1 MGRLFARH
9 SKAREQ
15 ADKKHPWDE
24 LLSAYLDDQLSAGEW
39 ARLEARLATDPE
51 LQAELDALR
60 QTVALVRD
68 LPPVPLP
75 RNFILPQTADKL
87 HSKATRPRS
96 LPLPPDTGYPRSRRA
111 RAAPLLTAATTVVSL
126 LFGVVLAADLW
137 FSSVGRLPLAPMS
150 EPLLEAEAPQP
161 QAFAPSPVIE
171 EAVTEA
177 EVEAEAGKAV
187 PAATLLP
194 MPTDVFYPPQP
205 PREAPAEAAPE
216 VEQYASEVPENAEP
230 AAPAADG
237 GPTEEPAPP
246 GPSAAAGVAA
256 TPTAPAMPEGL
267 DATAPGIGAGSSG
280 EESAAPTPAPGLP
293 VVEEVPVVS
302 TVPAEAPATP
312 AEGVGGTE
320 PTAGWVAEA
329 PEAPP
334 AAVEEEERD
343 EAAGE
348 RGAPE
353 GGVVRLA
360 PIAPWRVL
368 EVVLGLVALG
378 LALVTV
384 WAWRARRR

>member
-1 MGRLFARH
+1 MRRLFARH
-9 SKAREQ
+9 SKARQQ

-24 LLSAYLDDQLSAGEW
+24 LLSAYLDGQLSAGER

-87 HSKATRPRS
+87 HPKATRPQSPPS
-96 LPLPPDTGYPRSRRA
+96 LRPRQA
-111 RAAPLLTAATTVVSL
+111 WAAPLLTAATTVVSL

-137 FSSVGRLPLAPMS
+137 FSSPGRLALAPAA
-150 EPLLEAEAPQP
+150 EPLLEAEAPRP
-161 QAFAPSPVIE
+161 QAFAPSPGIE
-171 EAVTEA
+171 EAVTE
-177 EVEAEAGKAV
+177 VEAEAEKAV
-187 PAATLLP
+187 PAATPLP

-216 VEQYASEVPENAEP
+216 AEQYTAEVPENAEP
-230 AAPAADG
+230 AAPAADAG
-237 GPTEEPAPP
+237 ATEEPAPP
-246 GPSAAAGVAA
+246 GPPAASGIAA

-267 DATAPGIGAGSSG
+267 DATVPGIGTGSSG
-280 EESAAPTPAPGLP
+280 GESAAPTPALGLP
-293 VVEEVPVVS
+293 VAEEATIVS
-302 TVPAEAPATP
+302 TVPVEAPTMP
-312 AEGVGGTE
+312 AEDVEVTE
-320 PTAGWVAEA
+320 PPAGWVAEA

-334 AAVEEEERD
+334 VAVEEGERD

-353 GGVVRLA
+353 DDVANGRFLSALA

-368 EVVLGLVALG
+368 EVVLGLVTLG

>member
-1 MGRLFARH
+1 MGRLFARQDG
-9 SKAREQ
+9 AREQ
-15 ADKKHPWDE
+15 ADERHPADNGHPWDE
-24 LLSAYLDDQLSAGEW
+24 LLSAYLDDQLSAGER
-39 ARLEARLATDPE
+39 ARLEAHLATDPH

-87 HSKATRPRS
+87 HPKTARPRS
-96 LPLPPDTGYPRSRRA
+96 SPSPRPRRA
-111 RAAPLLTAATTVVSL
+111 WAAPLLTAATTVVSL

-137 FSSVGRLPLAPMS
+137 FSSVGRLPLAPAA

-161 QAFAPSPVIE
+161 QAFAPSPGIE
-171 EAVTEA
+171 EAVTET

-246 GPSAAAGVAA
+246 GPPAAAGVAA

-312 AEGVGGTE
+312 AQGVGGTE

-353 GGVVRLA
+353 GDVVRLA

>member
-1 MGRLFARH
+1 MGRLFARRG
-9 SKAREQ
+9 KAREQ
-15 ADKKHPWDE
+15 ADKRHPWDE
-24 LLSAYLDDQLSAGEW
+24 LLSAYLDGQLSAGER

-87 HSKATRPRS
+87 HPKATRPRS
-96 LPLPPDTGYPRSRRA
+96 LPSPRSRRA
-111 RAAPLLTAATTVVSL
+111 WAAPLLTAATTVVSL

-137 FSSVGRLPLAPMS
+137 FSSAGRLALAPAA
-150 EPLLEAEAPQP
+150 EPLLEAEAPRP

-171 EAVTEA
+171 EAAAEV

-187 PAATLLP
+187 PAATPLP

-216 VEQYASEVPENAEP
+216 AEQYTGEVPENAEP
-230 AAPAADG
+230 AAPAVDE

-246 GPSAAAGVAA
+246 PPAASGVAA
-256 TPTAPAMPEGL
+256 TPTAPAMLEGL
-267 DATAPGIGAGSSG
+267 DAAAPGVGTGSSG
-280 EESAAPTPAPGLP
+280 EESVAPTSAPGLP
-293 VVEEVPVVS
+293 VVEEVPIVS
-302 TVPAEAPATP
+302 TVPAEAPTMP
-312 AEGVGGTE
+312 AEGVEVTE
-320 PTAGWVAEA
+320 PAAGWAAEA

-334 AAVEEEERD
+334 SAVEEGERD
-343 EAAGE
+343 EAAVE

-353 GGVVRLA
+353 DDVANGRFLPALA

-384 WAWRARRR
+384 RTWRVRRR